1 MSHYSRKREIEEIL
15 RDVSFLDYEF
25 WVNEVDN
32 QGETHHEIYISYWET
47 DVEEPG
53 VVKQQ
58 FGRSWGIEYDW
69 NRDQV
74 VQTAFKACL
83 TSMEHRTRE
92 GFKYKGERVFG
103 PHFNLDDLVEL
114 CRRRREEK

>member
-1 MSHYSRKREIEEIL
+1 LSSYDRKREIEDIL
-15 RDVSFLDYEF
+15 LDVSFLDYEF
-25 WVNEVDN
+25 WVTEVYN
-32 QGETHHEIYISYWET
+32 QGETHHEIYISYWEK
-47 DVEEPG
+47 DVDDPSA
-53 VVKQQ
+53 VLQQ
-58 FGRSWGIEYDW
+58 FGRSWAIELDY
-69 NRDQV
+69 NRDQI

-114 CRRRREEK
+114 CRRRREEE